1 VDEQLTLAVGET
13 RRVPLPG
20 LAQSGYRWS
29 ATVESGAD
37 VVAVKT
43 EFESSQPAQAVPG
56 RPFAGEV
63 VAITGRAPGNAT
75 VRLAQARSWEETG
88 AIAERRLAVTVVDRA
103 S

>member
-1 VDEQLTLAVGET
+1 MDEQLTLAVGET
-13 RRVPLPG
+13 RRLRLPA

-37 VVAVKT
+37 AVAVKV
-43 EFESSQPAQAVPG
+43 EFDDAPAQGVPG
-56 RPFAGEV
+56 RPFRSEV
-63 VAITGRAPGNAT
+63 VSVTGHAPGNAT

>member
-13 RRVPLPG
+13 RRLQLPG

-37 VVAVKT
+37 AVAVKL
-43 EFESSQPAQAVPG
+43 EFEDAPAQAVPG
-56 RPFAGEV
+56 RPFRGEV
-63 VAITGRAPGNAT
+63 VAITGRVPGNAS

>member
-1 VDEQLTLAVGET
+1 VDEQLTLAVGDT
-13 RRVPLPG
+13 RRLPLPG

-37 VVAVKT
+37 VVAVNV
-43 EFESSQPAQAVPG
+43 EFEAAPPQAVAGG
-56 RPFAGEV
+56 RPSGEV
-63 VAITGRAPGNAT
+63 VSITGNAPGHAT
-75 VRLAQARSWEETG
+75 VRLAQSRQWEETG

>member
-1 VDEQLTLAVGET
+1 MDEQLTLAVGET
-13 RRVPLPG
+13 KRLPLPG
-20 LAQSGYRWS
+20 LAHAGYRWR

-37 VVAVKT
+37 AVAAET
-43 EFESSQPAQAVPG
+43 GFEEKHDAAPG
-56 RPFAGEV
+56 PLAGEFV
-63 VAITGRAPGNAT
+63 SITGRAAGHAT